1 MTQAPVETDL
11 ERLARSPLSE
21 EVTFLIARVSS
32 VSNGK
37 ANAALRD
44 LDLKVRSYSVL
55 NLAASDLKPTQRELA
70 QMISL
75 DPSQIVSLVDELESR
90 GLIVR
95 EQDPRDRRQKVI
107 TATPEGTKLLDK
119 ARERTQAA
127 QAASLAPLS
136 AKEQEV
142 FREMMA
148 RLAFTA

>member
-1 MTQAPVETDL
+1 MTQAPVETEL

-107 TATPEGTKLLDK
+107 TATPEGAKLLDK

-127 QAASLAPLS
+127 QAASLAPLN

-142 FREMMA
+142 FREMMV